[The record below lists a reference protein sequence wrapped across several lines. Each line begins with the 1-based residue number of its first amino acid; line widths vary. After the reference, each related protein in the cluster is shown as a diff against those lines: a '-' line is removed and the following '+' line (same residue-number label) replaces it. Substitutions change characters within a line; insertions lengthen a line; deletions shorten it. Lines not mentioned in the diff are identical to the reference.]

1 MAAKQDPRMKAMAL
15 LFGDFELLPA
25 TYELR
30 RRGEPVHLEPRVFEV
45 LAYLVAHR
53 ERVVAKQELIERLWE
68 GQAVSDSALTRVVR
82 DARRALGDTGGKER
96 WIETVHGRGFRFS
109 GAVDERGP
117 AKGAPAVATV
127 AVLPFLDLGV
137 DSSNEVI
144 ADGVT
149 EDVIVQL
156 AKIGA
161 LRIVATASARPFKSR
176 DQTPQEIGRQL
187 GATAILRGSVRSS
200 GTRLRIVAELFD
212 ATNANQLWAET
223 YDRDIDDLFAI
234 QTDVALQIAGALR
247 RELSVDERQRL
258 DWRPTRDLRAYQ
270 LYLQGRY
277 SFGRYT
283 ADSIRNGLRYYQEA
297 VAIDPGFALAHAGLA
312 RGYAELANEGVD
324 PRGPREAFALA
335 RRAVSTALE
344 LDKTLGEA
352 HSIVGLL
359 AFYDD
364 FDWEQ
369 AESSFRR
376 AIALSPGC
384 ADAFDYYGWMC
395 SSLERYAEAVELLR
409 RAKELDP
416 VAHPT
421 DLASALLR
429 AGRHQEAIAE
439 CERVI
444 EFDPALARGHS
455 TLGWAL
461 LQTGDLDR
469 GLAAVALAAT
479 LTRGGTLF
487 LAQLGQAHAVAGNRA
502 AAEEVLRQLEEMAT
516 RRYVS
521 PYHMAYVFTGLGRI
535 EEAIACLEQAY
546 EQRSPAIASVKGS
559 FLFSDL
565 RGHPRFVALLRKM
578 NLA

>member
-1 MAAKQDPRMKAMAL
+1 MAAMAL
-15 LFGDFELLPA
+15 VFGDFELFPA

-30 RRGEPVHLEPRVFEV
+30 RSGEPIHLEPRVFEV
-45 LAYLVAHR
+45 LAYLIAHR
-53 ERVVAKQELIERLWE
+53 DRVVAKQELIERVWE

-82 DARRALGDTGGKER
+82 DARRALGDTGAKER

-109 GAVDERGP
+109 GSVDEREP
-117 AKGAPAVATV
+117 ASGAPATATV

-137 DSSNEVI
+137 EASNEVI

-156 AKIGA
+156 AKIGG
-161 LRIVATASARPFKSR
+161 LRIVASASARPFKSR

-200 GTRLRIVAELFD
+200 GTRLRIVAELVD
-212 ATNANQLWAET
+212 AASASQLWAET
-223 YDRDIDDLFAI
+223 YDREIDDLFAI

-247 RELSVDERQRL
+247 RELSADERRRL

-283 ADSIRNGLRYYQEA
+283 AESIRNGLRYYQEA
-297 VAIDPGFALAHAGLA
+297 VAVDPGFALAHAGLA

-324 PRGPREAFALA
+324 PRGPRESFALA
-335 RRAVSTALE
+335 SQAVAKALE
-344 LDKTLGEA
+344 LDQTLGEA
-352 HSIVGLL
+352 HCIVGLL
-359 AFYDD
+359 AFYCD
-364 FDWEQ
+364 FDWAA
-369 AESSFRR
+369 AERSFRR
-376 AIALSPGC
+376 ALELSPGC
-384 ADAFDYYGWMC
+384 ADAYDYYGWMC
-395 SSLERYAEAVELLR
+395 SALERYDEAVELLR

-421 DLASALLR
+421 DLAGALLR
-429 AGRHQEAIAE
+429 SGRHREAIEEAE
-439 CERVI
+439 RAI

-455 TLGWAL
+455 TKGWAL
-461 LQTGDLDR
+461 IQTGR
-469 GLAAVALAAT
+469 STEGVAAVKRAAE
-479 LTRGGTLF
+479 LTQGGTLF
-487 LAQLGQAHAVAGNRA
+487 LAQLGQAYAVTGDLA
-502 AAEEVLRQLEEMAT
+502 AAGDVLQRLEELGR

-521 PYHMAYVFTGLGRI
+521 PYHMAYVFTGLGKTA
-535 EEAIACLEQAY
+535 EAIACLEQAY
-546 EQRSPAIASVKGS
+546 EQRCPAIAGVKGS
-559 FLFSDL
+559 FLFVGL
-565 RGHPRFVALLRKM
+565 RGHPGFVALLRKM